1 MVNCEWTNRVSPVH
15 FNPDRRARDCFV
27 LLTILVYSLF
37 TGLQRERM
45 RQIILDTE
53 TTGLEPELGHRVIEV
68 AGVELVNR
76 RFTGNDFHRYL
87 NPGRESEAAALEIHG
102 LTTEF
107 LSDKP
112 KFADVAAEF
121 LDFIKGAELIIHNS
135 AFDVAFLNRE
145 LDLAELKPVTEYC
158 AGVVDTLRMAR
169 ELHPGKRN
177 GLDALC
183 ERYQIDNS
191 ARTLHGALL
200 DARLLAEVYL
210 AMTRGQESLVMEVEA
225 PATAASVAAAEI
237 ATGKLNLIV
246 VSATADELKAHEQ
259 QLEAIDKASKGATL
273 WRKLERA

>member
-1 MVNCEWTNRVSPVH
+1 
-15 FNPDRRARDCFV
+15 
-27 LLTILVYSLF
+27 
-37 TGLQRERM
+37 M

-53 TTGLEPELGHRVIEV
+53 TTGLEPELGHRVIEI

-76 RFTGNDFHRYL
+76 RFTGNNFHRYF
-87 NPGRESEAAALEIHG
+87 NPGRDSDPGAFAVHG

-112 KFADVAAEF
+112 KFAAAAAEL
-121 LDFIKGAELIIHNS
+121 LDFIKGAELVIHNS

-145 LDLAELKPVTEYC
+145 LDLADHKPITDYC
-158 AGVVDTLRMAR
+158 SSVVDTLRMAR

-183 ERYQIDNS
+183 ERYQVDNS

-210 AMTRGQESLVMEVEA
+210 SMTRGQESLMMEVEA
-225 PATAASVAAAEI
+225 PVTAASVAAAEV

-246 VSATADELKAHEQ
+246 VSATRDELEAHEQ
-259 QLEAIDKASKGATL
+259 QLQSIDKASKGATL
-273 WRKLERA
+273 WRKLEKA